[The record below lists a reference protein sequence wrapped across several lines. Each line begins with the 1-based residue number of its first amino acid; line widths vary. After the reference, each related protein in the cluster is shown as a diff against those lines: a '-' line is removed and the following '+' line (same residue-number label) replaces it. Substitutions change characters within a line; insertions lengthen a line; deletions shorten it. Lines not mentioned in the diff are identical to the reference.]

1 VSLNF
6 TPAVRSEAKA
16 RVAILGP
23 TGAGKTWTALEWA
36 TVLADGGSIAAIDT
50 ENASASLY
58 ADQFQF
64 VTAAWWP
71 PYDATKLAA
80 AIKDAAANH
89 AVIVLDSLTHFWAG
103 EGGVLDVVD
112 RFAERDNGRR
122 PDTFAAWKKGSPIW
136 RGLLDA
142 LIFAPCHVVVTMRSK
157 MEHAIV
163 ESNGRK
169 TVEKLGMAPQARN
182 DVEYEFTVVGE
193 LDQQHRL
200 TITKSRCSALADLVA
215 APHQAGQLATT
226 LRDWLGTAVAQ
237 PVSGPPVTPADPPT
251 DNQRKRAQ
259 ILAKELWGD
268 NRTTRLGYWSGWA
281 GRDITSFNDLT
292 EVEAA
297 DVIDRM
303 ADLKRKAGTG
313 APHSSEAPASPSSGA
328 AVANEPAL
336 GGATRP

>member
-1 VSLNF
+1 MSLNF
-6 TPAVRSEAKA
+6 APAVRSEAKA

-36 TVLADGGSIAAIDT
+36 TVLADGGSIAVIDT

-80 AIKDAAANH
+80 AIKDVAANH
-89 AVIVLDSLTHFWAG
+89 AVLVLDSLTHFWAG
-103 EGGVLDVVD
+103 DGGVLDIVD
-112 RFAERDNGRR
+112 REATKNRGNSYAG
-122 PDTFAAWKKGSPIW
+122 WKVGTPVW

-157 MEHAIV
+157 MDYLL
-163 ESNGRK
+163 SQGDNGRAK
-169 TVEKLGMAPQARN
+169 VEKVGMAPVARN
-182 DVEYEFTVVGE
+182 DVEYEFTIVGE
-193 LDQQHRL
+193 MDHAHRL
-200 TITKSRCSALADLVA
+200 TITKSRCSALADQVA
-215 APHQAGQLATT
+215 APHQAKGLAVG
-226 LRDWLGTAVAQ
+226 LSEWLGSSHPESAPTRPEPDA
-237 PVSGPPVTPADPPT
+237 PT
-251 DNQRKRAQ
+251 DKQRARAQ

-268 NRTTRLGYWSGWA
+268 DRPARLGYWSGWA
-281 GRDITSFNDLT
+281 GRDIASFNDLT
-292 EVEAA
+292 ETEAA
-297 DVIDRM
+297 DVIDKM

-328 AVANEPAL
+328 EVDIEPTQL
-336 GGATRP
+336 EGATRP